1 MVTELLD
8 INERLRQC
16 LSNLE
21 LLLGVRFDPS
31 EIERVF
37 SDSIADQVREKRY
50 CFFESP
56 RIQVR
61 GRVDDYE
68 PETIWLSVSVTR
80 RVWCWDKVDTR
91 LEAQSHRILKEC
103 IDPYFFDLG

>member
-8 INERLRQC
+8 INERLRPC
-16 LSNLE
+16 LSKLE
-21 LLLGVRFDPS
+21 LLLGVPLDRS

-37 SDSIADQVREKRY
+37 SDSITGQVSEKNY

-56 RIQVR
+56 RTQVR
-61 GRVDDYE
+61 GRVDAYE

-80 RVWCWDKVDTR
+80 RIWFWDKVNTR

-103 IDPYFFDLG
+103 IDP

>member
-8 INERLRQC
+8 VNERLRQC
-16 LSNLE
+16 LSKLE
-21 LLLGVRFDPS
+21 LLLGVPLDPS

-37 SDSIADQVREKRY
+37 SDSIADQVSEKHY
-50 CFFESP
+50 CFFASP

-80 RVWCWDKVDTR
+80 IWFWDKVNTR
-91 LEAQSHRILKEC
+91 LETQSHRILKEC